1 MSRKKNALASVKHVT
16 QGRLLAR
23 SDGQLVVALDGD
35 PGLGVSAV
43 EALQGRLPALGA
55 AVALGTV
62 GLFADGVELRV
73 VDVVGKVLALGL
85 GPARGTRL

>member
-35 PGLGVSAV
+35 PGLGVGAV